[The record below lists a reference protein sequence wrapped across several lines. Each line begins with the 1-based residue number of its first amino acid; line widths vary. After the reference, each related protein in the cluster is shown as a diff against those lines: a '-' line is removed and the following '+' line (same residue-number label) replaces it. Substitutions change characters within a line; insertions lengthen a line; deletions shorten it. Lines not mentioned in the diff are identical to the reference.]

1 MQEQEWAN
9 KTSSVKNKPT
19 PMDKGKK
26 KNLIQYLLGLEKIW
40 KICSSH

>member
-19 PMDKGKK
+19 LLDKGKK
-26 KNLIQYLLGLEKIW
+26 KKIW
-40 KICSSH
+40 YSIC